1 MPSSFS
7 DLIYSVKM
15 HNKKIMRSNQDES
28 DSEEYDKDMDID
40 KEIIVKV
47 MCNAAAAD

>member
-1 MPSSFS
+1 
-7 DLIYSVKM
+7 
-15 HNKKIMRSNQDES
+15 MRSNQDES

-47 MCNAAAAD
+47 MCNAAAADWDLTAKYAVLTILS